1 MEPAFFIDVDKHAR
15 HVVGAYDFTPI
26 STHYA
31 HRFERF
37 VYTDET
43 SIADLKPIWLEVLE
57 AAGKVGV
64 ASGWLL
70 FQPDEHQIG
79 LVTVIAQV
87 PADDA
92 PKSASSSIAALE
104 DLDSLSDLFRSA
116 RCSIAP
122 A

>member
-87 PADDA
+87 PADDHA
-92 PKSASSSIAALE
+92 RRDERAHQVVRRRRTRSSKLRLRARRAA
-104 DLDSLSDLFRSA
+104 R
-116 RCSIAP
+116 
-122 A
+122 